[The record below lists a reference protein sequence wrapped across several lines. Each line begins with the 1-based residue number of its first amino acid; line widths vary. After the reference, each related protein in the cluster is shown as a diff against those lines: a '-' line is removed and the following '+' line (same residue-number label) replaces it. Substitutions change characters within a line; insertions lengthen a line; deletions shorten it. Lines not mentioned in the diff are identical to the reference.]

1 MTFFTWMMRNH
12 KGDATPA
19 RDLAADMHR
28 DKEHFPRNGT
38 GKFQG
43 WHDQILSYLYR
54 QQACPE
60 CIDIF
65 EECWKEYE
73 LCERKRLNYS
83 LRGL

>member
-12 KGDATPA
+12 KGDESPA
-19 RDLAADMHR
+19 GDLATDMHL
-28 DKEHFPRNGT
+28 DKESFPRNGQ

-43 WHDQILSYLYR
+43 WHDLILRYLER
-54 QQACPE
+54 QHACRE
-60 CIDIF
+60 CIDTF

>member
-12 KGDATPA
+12 KGDTTPA
-19 RDLAADMHR
+19 GDLAADMHR
-28 DKEHFPRNGT
+28 DREHFPRNGT

-65 EECWKEYE
+65 EGCWKEYE

>member
-1 MTFFTWMMRNH
+1 MTFFTWMMRKH

-19 RDLAADMHR
+19 GDLAADMHR

>member
-12 KGDATPA
+12 KGDPTPA
-19 RDLAADMHR
+19 GDFAADMHR